1 VNELEKLHAALSAL
15 DAKLDA
21 LLATDEL
28 NDEQRAEHA
37 GLVTERNKVLASVKR
52 EEDRQAREDE
62 RAKLAESARKQAA
75 AKKAADRVI
84 EPAGRIVTPEAAQP
98 LVTEQRL
105 TIPATVRRTGGL
117 RNFTSRNG
125 RKADERA
132 YLFGMW
138 ALSALSQQMP
148 NRFRFGSATEFVQNN
163 ARLYGDRYAAAVTSK
178 DATGTQYLIPEEFS
192 SDIIDLRERY
202 GVARRLFRMVP
213 MTSDTKVIPRRQ
225 GGLTA
230 HFVTEGAAG
239 TESNKTWDQVRLT
252 AKDLM
257 VLSRHTNQVSMD
269 VVVNFGD
276 DLAGEIS
283 YAFANKEDDC
293 AFNGTGSNTYGGIV
307 GVRTKLQDCDGAGT
321 DSIGLANATG
331 NLYSEIVLADFNK
344 VVGLLPQHADT
355 DRACWV
361 VHKAFY
367 HTVMQKLEMAAG
379 GVTMAE
385 VANGDRRPRPMFAGY
400 PVEFSQVM
408 PSTEANTQ
416 VCALL
421 GDFTQG
427 AAFGD
432 RQEESIAFS
441 EHATVNSENVFERN
455 EIAIRGTERFDVV
468 VHDVGSSSAAGPIV
482 GLQTLGS

>member
-1 VNELEKLHAALSAL
+1 
-15 DAKLDA
+15 
-21 LLATDEL
+21 
-28 NDEQRAEHA
+28 
-37 GLVTERNKVLASVKR
+37 
-52 EEDRQAREDE
+52 
-62 RAKLAESARKQAA
+62 
-75 AKKAADRVI
+75 
-84 EPAGRIVTPEAAQP
+84 
-98 LVTEQRL
+98 
-105 TIPATVRRTGGL
+105 
-117 RNFTSRNG
+117 
-125 RKADERA
+125 
-132 YLFGMW
+132 
-138 ALSALSQQMP
+138 
-148 NRFRFGSATEFVQNN
+148 
-163 ARLYGDRYAAAVTSK
+163 
-178 DATGTQYLIPEEFS
+178 
-192 SDIIDLRERY
+192 
-202 GVARRLFRMVP
+202 
-213 MTSDTKVIPRRQ
+213 
-225 GGLTA
+225 
-230 HFVTEGAAG
+230 
-239 TESNKTWDQVRLT
+239 VRLT

-257 VLSRHTNQVSMD
+257 VLSRYTNQVSMD

-307 GVRTKLQDCDGAGT
+307 GVRTKLQDVDGAGT

-331 NLYSEIVLADFNK
+331 NLYSEIVLGDFNK

-361 VHKAFY
+361 CHKAFY

-379 GVTMAE
+379 GATMME
-385 VANGDRRPRPMFAGY
+385 IANGDRRPRPLFAGY

-468 VHDVGSSSAAGPIV
+468 VHDVGSSSVAGPIV